1 MKKLT
6 ALFMSVWLVLCM
18 SAFNNAPSTVTPV
31 SQTDV
36 TLILGDVDDSGKV
49 DAQDALMALQAATSR
64 ITLNEQQVWTAN
76 VDTDQQV
83 TANDALLILQYATK
97 KIIAFPRELAN
108 PTPSLV
114 YERDGDTYTVT
125 GIGDET
131 VVVIPE
137 SYEGIPVTAIRGHHG
152 TGAFARKNIVSVTI
166 PDSITE
172 IGSNTFN
179 NCSELKEVMISEN
192 SRLTSIGNNAFSG
205 DSSLESI
212 YIPKGVTLIGDS
224 AFNNCGALGG
234 ITVAADNAV
243 YSSDGNCLIEK
254 ETGTLIRGTN
264 VTVIPNS
271 VTSIAQA
278 AFRRSSITEITVPIS
293 VTDIGNYV
301 FQNTPIISINYE
313 GTTAQWNSITKARL
327 WNMGIDSAKI
337 YCTDG
342 VLNVDGTEFQPP
354 VTEGKTLIVYFSWS
368 SNTERM
374 ANTIKEQTGG
384 DLLELVPVN
393 AYPTDYTACTE
404 VALAERDSNA
414 RPAIQNLPSSI
425 EEYDNILIGYPIWWH
440 TAPMIIGTF
449 LETYDLTGVDVY
461 PFTQSA
467 SMDRTQFNNSMEFV
481 RACAEEATVH
491 DGLFARYSDTATIT
505 AYLNTHNLTK

>member
-36 TLILGDVDDSGKV
+36 TLILGDVDSSGKV

-97 KIIAFPRELAN
+97 KITVFPKKPDA
-108 PTPSLV
+108 PTP
-114 YERDGDTYTVT
+114 E
-125 GIGDET
+125 
-131 VVVIPE
+131 
-137 SYEGIPVTAIRGHHG
+137 PVT
-152 TGAFARKNIVSVTI
+152 
-166 PDSITE
+166 
-172 IGSNTFN
+172 
-179 NCSELKEVMISEN
+179 
-192 SRLTSIGNNAFSG
+192 
-205 DSSLESI
+205 
-212 YIPKGVTLIGDS
+212 
-224 AFNNCGALGG
+224 
-234 ITVAADNAV
+234 
-243 YSSDGNCLIEK
+243 
-254 ETGTLIRGTN
+254 
-264 VTVIPNS
+264 
-271 VTSIAQA
+271 
-278 AFRRSSITEITVPIS
+278 
-293 VTDIGNYV
+293 
-301 FQNTPIISINYE
+301 
-313 GTTAQWNSITKARL
+313 
-327 WNMGIDSAKI
+327 
-337 YCTDG
+337 
-342 VLNVDGTEFQPP
+342 
-354 VTEGKTLIVYFSWS
+354 GKTLIVYFSWS